1 MVGQQIRGQGQA
13 WQGWSEAKPSKVVQ
27 KWLASR
33 YVVKAK
39 PSKVVQKWLAS
50 RYVVKAKPGK
60 DEARPSLA
68 RLYRNVWVISCWM
81 MSFLALM
88 IQSVMQCKWET
99 RSSLDVCRMH
109 NILAWPSS
117 WPTSWTPKEHACME
131 LLVKLNGD
139 VEKRKKVWILLI
151 KKLIIYMFSL
161 LKNIIIIFY
170 WIFYFKTVI
179 ILKQK
184 RRPCPQ
190 LQTTNPN
197 RQFCFCWL
205 NKLVF

>member
-39 PSKVVQKWLAS
+39 P
-50 RYVVKAKPGK
+50 GK
-60 DEARPSLA
+60 DEAKPSLA

-88 IQSVMQCKWET
+88 IQSVMQCKWQT

-109 NILAWPSS
+109 NCLAWPSS
-117 WPTSWTPKEHACME
+117 WPTNWTPKEHACME

-151 KKLIIYMFSL
+151 KKINNIYVFIIKKYNNYIL
-161 LKNIIIIFY
+161 LNIF
-170 WIFYFKTVI
+170 
-179 ILKQK
+179 ILK
-184 RRPCPQ
+184 
-190 LQTTNPN
+190 L
-197 RQFCFCWL
+197 
-205 NKLVF
+205 